1 MTESGHVGGALAVIT
16 NWPVFR
22 ASAAL
27 PAAGAWDTD
36 PLPEIDVAG
45 YDWLELFMTYTQGE
59 QGGGGSFAFRI
70 EVSYAFSDASP
81 ETPANAWFRQ
91 SLYAPGAMVAGTD
104 VRSNIQREDVLYT
117 AVGDVGESFVYGP
130 VRIVGGVNRM
140 RIPCAEVGL
149 VGTPGTVEIIGILTQ
164 APA

>member
-1 MTESGHVGGALAVIT
+1 MPEPEVGGALAVIT

-22 ASAAL
+22 VSAAL
-27 PAAGAWDTD
+27 PAAGAWDAA
-36 PLPEIDVAG
+36 PLELDVAG

-59 QGGGGSFAFRI
+59 QAGGGSFAFRI
-70 EVSYAFSDASP
+70 EVSYAFQDAST

-91 SLYAPGAMVAGTD
+91 SLYGAGAMVAGTEI
-104 VRSNIQREDVLYT
+104 RSNIQRENILYT
-117 AVGDVGESFVYGP
+117 AEGDTGESFVYGP
-130 VRIVGGVNRM
+130 IRIVGGVNRL
-140 RIPCAEVGL
+140 RIPCAEVGF